1 MAASDPRQAII
12 TFAVAQVG
20 KPYVWGGTGPDNYDC
35 SGLCY
40 ASYKNA
46 AGITIPRVAAAQQAA
61 GTPVDVAQLQ
71 PADLCF
77 IGNPAF
83 HVVMYIGNNEVV
95 AADHTGVPV
104 RTRPFNSGEFTGGFR
119 SLANLPPDSGGGLGS
134 TILGDI
140 PGVGAVD
147 GLLHVAE
154 GVNAVAMH
162 LTSASWWQR
171 IGKFSIG
178 ILIVVTAL
186 VIMNRK
192 RIEQAAETTAKVAA
206 VAPK

>member
-1 MAASDPRQAII
+1 VAPDPRQAIV
-12 TFAVAQVG
+12 TFAIAQVG
-20 KPYVWGGTGPDNYDC
+20 KPYVWGGTGPGGYDC
-35 SGLCY
+35 SGLCVT
-40 ASYKNA
+40 SYKVG
-46 AGITIPRVAAAQQAA
+46 AGIDIPRVAAAQQSA
-61 GTPVDVAQLQ
+61 GNKIDVSQLQ

-83 HVVMYIGNNEVV
+83 HVVMFIGNGQVV
-95 AADHTGVPV
+95 AADHTGTNV

-119 SLANLPPDSGGGLGS
+119 ELASLPPDSAAGLGQS
-134 TILGDI
+134 FLGGV
-140 PGVGAVD
+140 PGVGAID

-154 GVNAVAMH
+154 GVNGIAMH
-162 LTSASWWQR
+162 LSSADFWKR

-192 RIEQAAETTAKVAA
+192 RIEATAEKAAA
-206 VAPK
+206 VAAKVPK